1 MTTRKSITFVQH
13 HNFNGGPPPTDNEY
27 LEVDSEA
34 PFSEIDEAVLAKIG
48 GLGLPLVQL
57 AAMLGTRGIS
67 VARMQ
72 HLYSRVLNKT
82 RAHLNANISQT
93 IYEKAMAGDAAMLS
107 LWAKTQMGW
116 AETTK
121 RTLSMEENTKSA
133 TPTKITRNLVK
144 VAVKQQAVDIIMEE
158 AVADVVEE
166 VVEVELSPKNRK
178 EAWFD
183 KLRAKN
189 RNT

>member
-1 MTTRKSITFVQH
+1 MRKNLTFIQH
-13 HNFNGGPPPTDNEY
+13 HKFVNGPPPTDEEY
-27 LEVDSEA
+27 FSVDNEA
-34 PFSEIDEAVLAKIG
+34 PFSEIDEAILAKIG
-48 GLGLPLVQL
+48 GLGLPLAQM
-57 AAMLGTRGIS
+57 AAMLGDRGIS

-93 IYEKAMAGDAAMLS
+93 IYEKAMAGDSAMLA

-121 RTLSMEENTKSA
+121 RTLSMEETTTGNAPKKIVRTFVGGSA
-133 TPTKITRNLVK
+133 AKEKAKEVIL
-144 VAVKQQAVDIIMEE
+144 EE
-158 AVADVVEE
+158 AMDDVVEE
-166 VVEVELSPKNRK
+166 VVEVEQTPKSKK

-183 KLRAKN
+183 KLRNKN
-189 RNT
+189 S

>member
-1 MTTRKSITFVQH
+1 MRKNVTFVQH
-13 HNFNGGPPPTDNEY
+13 HRFVNGPALTEEQL
-27 LEVDSEA
+27 LEVDSNA
-34 PFSEIDEAVLAKIG
+34 CYSEIDEAILAKIG
-48 GLGLPLVQL
+48 GLGLPLAQM
-57 AAMLGTRGIS
+57 AAMLGERGIS

-121 RTLSMEENTKSA
+121 RTLSMEETTASNAPKKIVRTFVGGSA
-133 TPTKITRNLVK
+133 AKEK
-144 VAVKQQAVDIIMEE
+144 AKDIIMEE
-158 AVADVVEE
+158 AMADVVEE
-166 VVEVELSPKNRK
+166 VVEVEQTPKSKK

-183 KLRAKN
+183 KLRNKN
-189 RNT
+189 T